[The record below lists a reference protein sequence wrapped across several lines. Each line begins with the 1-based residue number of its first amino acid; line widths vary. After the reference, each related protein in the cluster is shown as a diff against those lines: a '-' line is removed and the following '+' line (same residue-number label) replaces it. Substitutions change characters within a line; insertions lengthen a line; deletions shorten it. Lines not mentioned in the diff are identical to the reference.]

1 MQKRFMTNSVLFGAF
16 FALLM
21 MLPVSGLFA
30 QGSTTAAL
38 AGTVV
43 DEKGQGLPGA

>member
-1 MQKRFMTNSVLFGAF
+1 MTNSVLLGAF

-21 MLPVSGLFA
+21 MLPVSGVFA

-43 DEKGQGLPGA
+43 DEKGKVYQVHR